1 MDLIHRFVSRHIGE
15 GRGDCISYID
25 PDAGEVSYTQLY
37 EALGRYAAALQ
48 ELGVRKG
55 ARGLVISDDSVAAVV
70 AILGMWWHGCV
81 PVPVNPMLHESEII
95 FIAKDCMADFVHL
108 DAPAK
113 KRTAIRQ
120 ELPALSYI
128 DGEQVRTALRSGR
141 LEDIGNIDQVREPA
155 ELASDDEI
163 LLQYTSGS
171 TGPPKGVRGG
181 PAGIEGV
188 LAGFGRILDLSPDD
202 VMLSTAKLSFSYGL
216 GNSLLF
222 TLAAGAR
229 AVLIGGTTDQ
239 YAVAAALRSHRP
251 SVLCS
256 VPRVYAS
263 LLGLAAE
270 GGRVAIDSVRLAVS
284 AAEHFPAELFER
296 SLETFRVPL
305 INALGTT
312 EVGHVVLATRP
323 SQPEPGSTG
332 YPVPGVTLTVRD
344 DAGRVLPDGV
354 EGRMHVASASIA
366 LGYLNRP
373 EATRR
378 TFADGGVYTSDIV
391 RRTAKGDI
399 RHVSRVDDM
408 LNLGGFKISPA
419 EIESVMRKIDGLEDC
434 AVVADVDRE
443 GLGQAVAYAVPST
456 GVEAEDLRRAIV
468 ASFRTHLALFKRPTR
483 IEVLNKLPVNFNGKL
498 TRSTLRSNQDHRR
511 TGSSPGSRE

>member
-1 MDLIHRFVSRHIGE
+1 MDLIHRFVSRHIVE
-15 GRGDCISYID
+15 GRGDRICYVD
-25 PDAGEVSYTQLY
+25 PDVGEVSYTQLS
-37 EALGRYAAALQ
+37 EALCRYAAALH
-48 ELGVRKG
+48 ELGVRRG
-55 ARGLVISDDSVAAVV
+55 TRGLVISDDSVAAVV
-70 AILGMWWHGCV
+70 AMLGMWWHGCV

-95 FIAKDCMADFVHL
+95 FIAEDCMADLVHL

-113 KRTAIRQ
+113 KKTILRK
-120 ELPALSYI
+120 ELPAVNYI
-128 DGEQVRTALRSGR
+128 DGERIRAALRSKR
-141 LEDIGNIDQVREPA
+141 FEDIGNIDQVGEPA
-155 ELASDDEI
+155 GLAPDDEI

-171 TGPPKGVRGG
+171 TGPPKGVRSG
-181 PAGIEGV
+181 PAGIEAV
-188 LAGFGRILDLSPDD
+188 LAGFGKILDLSPDD
-202 VMLSTAKLSFSYGL
+202 IILSTAKLSFSYGL

-222 TLAAGAR
+222 PLAAGAR
-229 AVLIGGTTDQ
+229 AVLIRGTIDQ

-270 GGRVAIDSVRLAVS
+270 GSTVAVDSVRLAVS
-284 AAEHFPAELFER
+284 AAEHLPAELFER
-296 SLETFRVPL
+296 FLETFRVPL

-332 YPVPGVTLTVRD
+332 YPVPGVTVTVRD
-344 DAGRVLPDGV
+344 DAGRLLPDGV

-408 LNLGGFKISPA
+408 LNLGGFKISPT

-434 AVVADVDRE
+434 AVVAEADRE
-443 GLGQAVAYAVPST
+443 GLGQAVAYAVPSA
-456 GVEAEDLRRAIV
+456 GVKADDLRRAIV
-468 ASFRTHLALFKRPTR
+468 ASFRAHLALFKRPTR
-483 IEVLNKLPVNFNGKL
+483 IEVLNELPVNFNGKL
-498 TRSTLRSNQDHRR
+498 TRSTLRSCQDRR
-511 TGSSPGSRE
+511 